1 MRNIDIY
8 KKERLIFVKKKYSPM
23 RVQGLLT
30 RDQLIDCLSV
40 VGGLALLVILLVI

>member
-8 KKERLIFVKKKYSPM
+8 KKERLIFINKKYSLV

-30 RDQLIDCLSV
+30 RDQLLDCLSV
-40 VGGLALLVILLVI
+40 VGGLALVVILLSL